1 MAPSMASQSARLAA
15 IAATISGS
23 FIVDQARLALSSPH
37 VSTGPPASALDSHS
51 RGAKYCVG

>member
-1 MAPSMASQSARLAA
+1 MAASMASQSARLAV

-23 FIVDQARLALSSPH
+23 FIVDQARRSAQLAPRLDR
-37 VSTGPPASALDSHS
+37 STRERLDSHS